1 MYGAH
6 SDAGEVRRPSPPP
19 LIVSSPS
26 PSLASSPPLNE
37 AGGAAL
43 PLVQI
48 ALDTPADDRF
58 DYLNAEL
65 DGGHVRPGELVA
77 VPFGRRE
84 MVGVAIA
91 GTDRSEVPADRLR
104 PVSQRL
110 GWLPPLNAHW
120 LALAAFAAAYYHRRL
135 GEVIL
140 PALPPGLRDAQVWP
154 RLALRART
162 ERFRLRDGCAEA
174 LLAAVPPRAR
184 SVGALAKAL
193 IDAAA
198 QGQWLTQQAARVLCT
213 AAPARLAQWAEAGWI
228 DSETVDRP
236 LLTAAEPGE
245 SDEPQESRN
254 AGEPGVPGEPSV
266 PGDPGDHGDHGDRGD
281 SADPGDPSD
290 PAHPTPTAAPTA
302 AARSP
307 VPALHPEQREAVDV
321 IAAATGFAPF
331 LLHGVT
337 GSGKT
342 EVYLHA
348 IAAALA
354 RDPAAQVLMLVP
366 EINLTPQLQA
376 RIAARFPAAPL
387 AVLHSGMADQERTLH
402 WMAAH
407 RGEARIVLGTRMA
420 VMASLPTLALIVVD
434 EEHDTSYKQQEGL
447 RYSARDLAV
456 WRAKQLGIPV
466 VLGSATPS
474 MESWWRAEQGA
485 YRKLVLRERA
495 QADAVLPTVR
505 LIDLNHERQRQRPLY
520 EGLSA
525 PLLQA
530 IEARLAR
537 GEQSLLFLNRRGYA
551 PVIACDSCGWLSGC
565 PRCSAYLV
573 LHRPERCLRCHHCG
587 LEARIPHH
595 CPDCGNVDIAPLGR
609 GTQRIEE
616 ALAARFPQARIARI
630 DADSTRRKGSAQ
642 AMFEEVHAGEVDILV
657 GTQMIA
663 KGHDFQRVTLV
674 GIVHPDAAMFS
685 HDFRAAE
692 HLFASLM
699 QVSGRA
705 GRAGLAGEVLIQTRY
720 PDAPALQALVR
731 HDYDGFAATQ
741 LRERRQAGLPPF
753 VHQVLVTAEHGQLQ
767 RALDFLHAARER
779 ADGMALAAEVQLHDP
794 VPMSMVRIANRE
806 RAQMLIESGSRMALQ
821 RFVGEWTQTF
831 GEVGTTVKGV
841 RWQLEIDPLRI

>member
-1 MYGAH
+1 M
-6 SDAGEVRRPSPPP
+6 P
-19 LIVSSPS
+19 
-26 PSLASSPPLNE
+26 
-37 AGGAAL
+37 AGGGRV
-43 PLVQI
+43 VQV

-58 DYLNAEL
+58 DYVGTAAMRVG
-65 DGGHVRPGELVA
+65 DVVV
-77 VPFGRRE
+77 VPFGQRQLGGVV
-84 MVGVAIA
+84 VGVAQESA
-91 GTDRSEVPADRLR
+91 VPADRLR
-104 PVSQRL
+104 PVSQHL
-110 GWLPPLNAHW
+110 DWLPPLANDW
-120 LALAAFAAAYYHRRL
+120 LSLTAFAAAYYHRRL
-135 GEVIL
+135 GEVML
-140 PALPPGLRDAQVWP
+140 PALPPGLRDP
-154 RLALRART
+154 RAWSGLGNRVMTVRYRAIGRHVDALLASVPARART
-162 ERFRLRDGCAEA
+162 
-174 LLAAVPPRAR
+174 VK
-184 SVGALAKAL
+184 ALAQAL
-193 IDAAA
+193 ADGATAGA
-198 QGQWLTQQAARVLCT
+198 WLHASAARELCA
-213 AAPARLAQWAEAGWI
+213 AAPARLAEWVDAGWV
-228 DSETVDRP
+228 EAQTVDR
-236 LLTAAEPGE
+236 LLLET
-245 SDEPQESRN
+245 S
-254 AGEPGVPGEPSV
+254 
-266 PGDPGDHGDHGDRGD
+266 
-281 SADPGDPSD
+281 
-290 PAHPTPTAAPTA
+290 A
-302 AARSP
+302 AADTAPSAP
-307 VPALHPEQREAVDV
+307 PALHGEQRDAVQA
-321 IAAATGFAPF
+321 IASAEGFAPF

-348 IAAALA
+348 IEATLA
-354 RDPAAQVLMLVP
+354 RRPDAQVLMLVP

-376 RIAARFPAAPL
+376 RIASRFPGVPL
-387 AVLHSGMADQERTLH
+387 ALLHSGMADQERTLH
-402 WMAAH
+402 WLAVH
-407 RGEARIVLGTRMA
+407 RGEARIVLGTRLA
-420 VMASLPTLALIVVD
+420 IMASLPGLALIVVD

-495 QADAVLPTVR
+495 QAEATLPTVR
-505 LIDLNHERQRQRPLY
+505 LIDLNHERQRQRPLH

-525 PLLQA
+525 PMLQA
-530 IEARLAR
+530 IETRLQR

-587 LEARIPHH
+587 LEARVPHH

-642 AMFEEVHAGEVDILV
+642 TMFDEVHAGNVDILV
-657 GTQMIA
+657 GTQMVA

-699 QVSGRA
+699 QVAGRA

-720 PDAPALQALVR
+720 ADAPTLQALTR
-731 HDYDGFAATQ
+731 HDYDGFAASQ

-753 VHQVLVTAEHGQLQ
+753 VHQVLLTAEHGQLE
-767 RALDFLHAARER
+767 RAMAFLAAAREQ
-779 ADGMALAAEVQLHDP
+779 ADGMPLAAEVQLHDP

-806 RAQMLIESGSRMALQ
+806 RAQMLVESGSRAVLQ
-821 RFVGEWTQTF
+821 RFVGQWVQTF
-831 GEVGTTVKGV
+831 AVAAASARGV

>member
-1 MYGAH
+1 MDGASPPYSGQRAADAQSRRRRVGYGAH
-6 SDAGEVRRPSPPP
+6 SSGGRPGLPSPA
-19 LIVSSPS
+19 LIVSSLSSS
-26 PSLASSPPLNE
+26 PSSSPLQHE
-37 AGGAAL
+37 AAGTVA

-58 DYLNAEL
+58 DYLNADL
-65 DGGHVRPGELVA
+65 DGGPVRPGEVVA

-91 GTDRSEVPADRLR
+91 GTDRSEVPADKLR
-104 PVSQRL
+104 PVSHRL
-110 GWLPPLNAHW
+110 AWLPPLNAHW

-140 PALPPGLRDAQVWP
+140 PALPPGLRDPQAWP
-154 RLALRART
+154 RLAARART
-162 ERFRLRDGCAEA
+162 EQFRLRDGCAEA

-193 IDAAA
+193 IDAAS
-198 QGQWLTQQAARVLCT
+198 QGQWLTREAARTLCT
-213 AAPARLAQWAEAGWI
+213 AAPTRLAQWAEAGWI
-228 DSETVDRP
+228 DCETIDRP
-236 LLTAAEPGE
+236 LLTAVDA
-245 SDEPQESRN
+245 QEST
-254 AGEPGVPGEPSV
+254 GQ
-266 PGDPGDHGDHGDRGD
+266 GDPG
-281 SADPGDPSD
+281 SPADQAD
-290 PAHPTPTAAPTA
+290 TA
-302 AARSP
+302 AATEPPPPATAPPVLP
-307 VPALHPEQREAVDV
+307 VPALHPEQRQAVDA

-348 IAAALA
+348 IATALA

-402 WMAAH
+402 WLAAH

-420 VMASLPTLALIVVD
+420 VMASLPTLAMIVVD

-456 WRAKQLGIPV
+456 WRAKQLAIPV

-530 IEARLAR
+530 VEARLAR

-642 AMFEEVHAGEVDILV
+642 AMFDEVHAGQVDILV

-767 RALDFLHAARER
+767 RALDYLHAARER

-831 GEVGTTVKGV
+831 GEVGATVKGV

>member
-1 MYGAH
+1 M
-6 SDAGEVRRPSPPP
+6 SS
-19 LIVSSPS
+19 SSPS
-26 PSLASSPPLNE
+26 QPGSPPQNE
-37 AGGAAL
+37 AGGAAA

-65 DGGHVRPGELVA
+65 DGGPVRPGELVA

-91 GTDRSEVPADRLR
+91 DTDCSEVPADRLR

-140 PALPPGLRDAQVWP
+140 PALPPGLRDAQAWP
-154 RLALRART
+154 RLAARART

-213 AAPARLAQWAEAGWI
+213 AAPARLAQWVEAGWV
-228 DSETVDRP
+228 DCETVDRP
-236 LLTAAEPGE
+236 LLTAAEPGG
-245 SDEPQESRN
+245 SDESADRCEPGILSHDGGPRHS
-254 AGEPGVPGEPSV
+254 GEPGEPGGSG
-266 PGDPGDHGDHGDRGD
+266 PGGGGDRRD
-281 SADPGDPSD
+281 PADPGATAES
-290 PAHPTPTAAPTA
+290 TAAVRP
-302 AARSP
+302 P
-307 VPALHPEQREAVDV
+307 EPALHPEQRQAVDA

-348 IAAALA
+348 IAATLA
-354 RDPAAQVLMLVP
+354 RDPGAQVLMLVP

-402 WMAAH
+402 WLAAH

-505 LIDLNHERQRQRPLY
+505 LVDLNHERQRQRPLY

-806 RAQMLIESGSRMALQ
+806 RAQMLTESGSRVALQ

-831 GEVGTTVKGV
+831 SEVGATVKGV

>member
-1 MYGAH
+1 MLPSCLHLAPPLPRSWQRGVAYGAH
-6 SDAGEVRRPSPPP
+6 ADAAPKPPSSSVR
-19 LIVSSPS
+19 LTVSSLS
-26 PSLASSPPLNE
+26 TSLATSPLQHE
-37 AGGAAL
+37 AADAAS
-43 PLVQI
+43 PLVQV

-58 DYLNAEL
+58 DYRNADLE
-65 DGGHVRPGELVA
+65 GGHVRPGELVA

-110 GWLPPLNAHW
+110 GWLPPLDAHW

-140 PALPPGLRDAQVWP
+140 PALPPGLRDAQGWP
-154 RLALRART
+154 RLAARART

-193 IDAAA
+193 VDAAG
-198 QGQWLTQQAARVLCT
+198 QEQWLTQRAARALCT
-213 AAPARLAQWAEAGWI
+213 AAAARLAQWAAAGWI
-228 DSETVDRP
+228 DCETVDRP
-236 LLTAAEPGE
+236 LLTLAEPE
-245 SDEPQESRN
+245 DVD
-254 AGEPGVPGEPSV
+254 A
-266 PGDPGDHGDHGDRGD
+266 PGDPQ
-281 SADPGDPSD
+281 DPGDPAD
-290 PAHPTPTAAPTA
+290 VAATPAPTEAPTAAPAATA
-302 AARSP
+302 PSS
-307 VPALHPEQREAVDV
+307 VPALHREQRQAVDA

-354 RDPAAQVLMLVP
+354 RDPAGQVLMLVP

-402 WMAAH
+402 WLAAH

-505 LIDLNHERQRQRPLY
+505 LIDLNHGRQRQRPLY

-642 AMFEEVHAGEVDILV
+642 AMFDEVHAGQVDILV

-794 VPMSMVRIANRE
+794 VPMSMVRVANRE
-806 RAQMLIESGSRMALQ
+806 RAQMLIESGSRMMLQ

-831 GEVGTTVKGV
+831 SEVGATVKGV

>member
-1 MYGAH
+1 M
-6 SDAGEVRRPSPPP
+6 P
-19 LIVSSPS
+19 
-26 PSLASSPPLNE
+26 
-37 AGGAAL
+37 AGGGRV
-43 PLVQI
+43 VQV

-58 DYLNAEL
+58 DYVGTAAMRVGDVVL
-65 DGGHVRPGELVA
+65 
-77 VPFGRRE
+77 VPFGNRQLSGVV
-84 MVGVAIA
+84 VGVAEESA
-91 GTDRSEVPADRLR
+91 VPADRIR
-104 PVSQRL
+104 PVSQHL
-110 GWLPPLNAHW
+110 DW
-120 LALAAFAAAYYHRRL
+120 LAPLAKDWLSLTAFAAAYYHRRL
-135 GEVIL
+135 GEVML
-140 PALPPGLRDAQVWP
+140 PALPPGLRDP
-154 RLALRART
+154 RAWGSLVNRVMTVRYRLKGPHVDALFASVPARART
-162 ERFRLRDGCAEA
+162 
-174 LLAAVPPRAR
+174 VK
-184 SVGALAKAL
+184 ALAQAL
-193 IDAAA
+193 ADGANAGA
-198 QGQWLTQQAARVLCT
+198 WLHASAARELCA
-213 AAPARLAQWAEAGWI
+213 AAPARLAEWVDAGWV
-228 DSETVDRP
+228 EAQTVDR
-236 LLTAAEPGE
+236 LLLETSADAP
-245 SDEPQESRN
+245 
-254 AGEPGVPGEPSV
+254 AVPG
-266 PGDPGDHGDHGDRGD
+266 
-281 SADPGDPSD
+281 
-290 PAHPTPTAAPTA
+290 
-302 AARSP
+302 SP
-307 VPALHPEQREAVDV
+307 PALHAEQRDAVQT
-321 IAAATGFAPF
+321 IASADGFAPF

-348 IAAALA
+348 IEATLA
-354 RDPAAQVLMLVP
+354 RRPDAQVLMLVP

-376 RIAARFPAAPL
+376 RIASRFPGVPL
-387 AVLHSGMADQERTLH
+387 ALLHSGMADQERTLH
-402 WMAAH
+402 WLAAH
-407 RGEARIVLGTRMA
+407 RGEARIVLGTRLA
-420 VMASLPTLALIVVD
+420 IMASLPSLALIVVD

-495 QADAVLPTVR
+495 QADATLPTVR
-505 LIDLNHERQRQRPLY
+505 LIDLNHERQRQRPLH

-525 PLLQA
+525 PMLQA
-530 IEARLAR
+530 IETRLQR

-587 LEARIPHH
+587 LESRVPHH

-642 AMFEEVHAGEVDILV
+642 TMFDEVHAGNVDILV
-657 GTQMIA
+657 GTQMVA

-699 QVSGRA
+699 QVAGRA

-720 PDAPALQALVR
+720 ADAPTLQALTR
-731 HDYDGFAATQ
+731 HDYDGFAASQ

-753 VHQVLVTAEHGQLQ
+753 VHQVLLTAEHGELE
-767 RALDFLHAARER
+767 RAMAFLAAAREQ
-779 ADGMALAAEVQLHDP
+779 ANGMPLAAEVQLHDP

-806 RAQMLIESGSRMALQ
+806 RAQMLVECGSRALLQ
-821 RFVGEWTQTF
+821 RFVGQWLQTF
-831 GEVGTTVKGV
+831 AVAAATARGV